1 MNVRSVGAAIAV
13 VALSRRGRE
22 RVMRECEGCDKGF
35 IAILHTCGT
44 SARERFID
52 YLHTQEREGE

>member
-1 MNVRSVGAAIAV
+1 
-13 VALSRRGRE
+13 
-22 RVMRECEGCDKGF
+22 MRECEGCDKGF